1 MTAIK
6 SFPTFNLF
14 RPWLNLVLFDVF
26 IGDKLF
32 RYVTDETPRILN
44 VLTGKFISDMSYV
57 WVFNRFSLLK
67 VSSWLRESVSPDT
80 IASVVL
86 EAKRN
91 RTLMSSCL
99 VDGLRNCK
107 VNMRQS
113 IFIDLLFNLISQG
126 FTAMELSVAIE
137 ILKLHNFIKCLSWLS
152 NWSGET
158 RTPYVWGQ

>member
-1 MTAIK
+1 M
-6 SFPTFNLF
+6 F
-14 RPWLNLVLFDVF
+14 FDIF
-26 IGDKLF
+26 IGVKLF
-32 RYVTDETPRILN
+32 RYVTAETPRILN
-44 VLTGKFISDMSYV
+44 VLTGKFISDICYV

-80 IASVVL
+80 IATVVL

-126 FTAMELSVAIE
+126 FTAMGLSVAIE
-137 ILKLHNFIKCLSWLS
+137 ILKLHNFYQVPVVTIKLERRNQNSLFV
-152 NWSGET
+152 
-158 RTPYVWGQ
+158 RTIMWRSQTSTDSSLTHFQQ